1 MLKIPMLDLDITVVY
16 TIIILWFLLVV
27 LNKIFFKPI
36 GRIINERENKSN
48 TEEAEI
54 NRIKGDIESRSAK
67 VESVLK
73 NARKDAVKIS
83 EELIT
88 KGEIL
93 REELIVSTRKEIKE
107 NFKNRMVDLDRE
119 ISDAEIKLKGDI
131 KNFSKKIEE
140 IFI

>member
-83 EELIT
+83 EKLIT

-93 REELIVSTRKEIKE
+93 REELIASTRKEIKE

-119 ISDAEIKLKGDI
+119 ISDAEIKLKGNI

>member
-93 REELIVSTRKEIKE
+93 REELIASTRKEIKE